1 MNKKW
6 ENEEIYKV
14 INLLKQNKTYN
25 EIGLILNR
33 SKDSVR
39 NKITKLGI
47 TYETFNPKPGLMCGI
62 NEKYCSTCKGK
73 KSKESFN
80 KNKKNKDGISSI
92 CRECSNTYSKKF
104 YNENKKKHKNK
115 VNERSKKI
123 ILFNKQKEYD
133 YYKANPCDDC
143 GNNNPIV
150 LEFDHRD
157 KTNKICEVSSMLNR
171 SCSWSTIKKEI
182 DKCDVRCANC
192 HRIKTSIQQNWYSK
206 LLM

>member
-123 ILFNKQKEYD
+123 ILFNKQKVYENY
-133 YYKANPCDDC
+133 
-143 GNNNPIV
+143 
-150 LEFDHRD
+150 
-157 KTNKICEVSSMLNR
+157 KICEVSSMLNR